1 MTDWQAGWKYF
12 SIKAG
17 YIMDKEKEFQEDEIL
32 FDDFGDL
39 DELDFG
45 DKSEK
50 SKSELNEDEVQ
61 NKIEYVDENLWGKL
75 EKSGRK
81 ISFAKDILALY
92 RYMKDPLVKWYRKA
106 IVVAALIYFI
116 VPIDAIPDITPLFGY
131 LDDLGV
137 ITALLKYLG
146 SELIPYYQPDYRT

>member
-1 MTDWQAGWKYF
+1 M
-12 SIKAG
+12 
-17 YIMDKEKEFQEDEIL
+17 EKERDYLEDDIL
-32 FDDFGDL
+32 FEDFDDL

-45 DKSEK
+45 DKEERVKENSSE
-50 SKSELNEDEVQ
+50 EDVRE
-61 NKIEYVDENLWGKL
+61 KIEYVDENLWPKL
-75 EKSGRK
+75 EKSGKR

-106 IVVAALIYFI
+106 IVVAGLIYFI
-116 VPIDAIPDITPLFGY
+116 VPIDAIPDMTPFFGY

-146 SELIPYYQPDYRT
+146 SELTSYYPVGYRT